1 MNKKLP
7 FWILVIEAYIC
18 FLPIIILWVLAV
30 RKTGNNLLKNP
41 DSFSFNDI
49 FYRFPLVMGGFGI
62 YGIFQILRH
71 IKNQKPINWSTK
83 INLILGFTGL
93 FIFDLYLFPSIFSST
108 LTFNPYSL
116 IFILPFIGIFH
127 LLYIAKN

>member
-7 FWILVIEAYIC
+7 FWILVIEALIC
-18 FLPIIILWVLAV
+18 FIPIIILWVLAV
-30 RKTGNNLLKNP
+30 VKTGNNLLKNP
-41 DSFSFNDI
+41 EGFSSNDI

-62 YGIFQILRH
+62 YGIFQIINH
-71 IKNQKPINWSTK
+71 IKNQEPIKLVTK

-93 FIFDLYLFPSIFSST
+93 FILDLYLFPSIFSST

-116 IFILPFIGIFH
+116 IFILPFICIFH